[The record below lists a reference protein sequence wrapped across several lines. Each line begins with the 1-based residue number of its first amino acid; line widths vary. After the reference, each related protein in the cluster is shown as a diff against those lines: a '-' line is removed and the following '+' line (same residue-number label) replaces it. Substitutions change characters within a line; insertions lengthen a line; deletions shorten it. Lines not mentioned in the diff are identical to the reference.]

1 MLKNKKNKELVKYIF
16 VGLSTVLIDFLIYKF
31 LVKFIVIYLA
41 KTISFLSGTFFSYQ
55 LNRTWTFKSG
65 KTKLSQFI
73 KYLIIHITS
82 LVLNVFINSLL
93 LNTFS
98 KNYFLSYEVSFLIA
112 TLTSAT
118 YNFLFI
124 KICLLYTSPSPR
136 DCQ

>member
-1 MLKNKKNKELVKYIF
+1 MKNKKKELIKYIF

-31 LVKFIVIYLA
+31 LIKFIVIYLA

-65 KTKLSQFI
+65 GEKLSQFI

-98 KNYFLSYEVSFLIA
+98 KNYFLSYEVSFLVA
-112 TLTSAT
+112 TLTSAI
-118 YNFLFI
+118 YNFSFI
-124 KICLLYTSPSPR
+124 KIFIFNNTKV
-136 DCQ
+136 

>member
-1 MLKNKKNKELVKYIF
+1 MQKNKKKELLKYIF
-16 VGLSTVLIDFLIYKF
+16 VGLSTVLIDFLVYKF
-31 LVKFIVIYLA
+31 LITFIVIYLA

-65 KTKLSQFI
+65 KTKLLQFI

-93 LNTFS
+93 LDTFS

-124 KICLLYTSPSPR
+124 KIFIFNNTRS
-136 DCQ
+136 

>member
-1 MLKNKKNKELVKYIF
+1 MKNKKKELLKYIF

-31 LVKFIVIYLA
+31 LIKFIVIYLS

-82 LVLNVFINSLL
+82 LIINVFLNSLI

-98 KNYFLSYEVSFLIA
+98 KNYFLSYEISFLIA
-112 TLTSAT
+112 TLTSAI

-124 KICLLYTSPSPR
+124 KKFIFNNPR
-136 DCQ
+136 S

>member
-1 MLKNKKNKELVKYIF
+1 MLKNKKNKELLKYIF
-16 VGLSTVLIDFLIYKF
+16 VGISTVLIDFLIYKF
-31 LVKFIVIYLA
+31 LIKFTVIYLA

-65 KTKLSQFI
+65 TKTLSQFI

-124 KICLLYTSPSPR
+124 KIFIFNNTRS
-136 DCQ
+136 

>member
-1 MLKNKKNKELVKYIF
+1 MLKNKKNKELLKYIF

-31 LVKFIVIYLA
+31 LIKFIVIYLA

-65 KTKLSQFI
+65 KKTLSQFI

-112 TLTSAT
+112 TLTSAI

-124 KICLLYTSPSPR
+124 KIFIFNNPR
-136 DCQ
+136 S

>member
-1 MLKNKKNKELVKYIF
+1 MLKNKELLKYIF
-16 VGLSTVLIDFLIYKF
+16 VGLSTVLIDFLIYRFLIKF
-31 LVKFIVIYLA
+31 FVIYLA

-55 LNRTWTFKSG
+55 LNRTWTFKSRK
-65 KTKLSQFI
+65 KTLSQFI

-124 KICLLYTSPSPR
+124 KIFIFNNTRS
-136 DCQ
+136 

>member
-1 MLKNKKNKELVKYIF
+1 MLKNKKNKELLKYIF

-31 LVKFIVIYLA
+31 LIKFIVIYLA

-65 KTKLSQFI
+65 KKTLSQFI

-98 KNYFLSYEVSFLIA
+98 KNYFLSYEVSFIIA

-124 KICLLYTSPSPR
+124 KIFIFNNTRS
-136 DCQ
+136 

>member
-1 MLKNKKNKELVKYIF
+1 MLKNKKNKELLKYIF
-16 VGLSTVLIDFLIYKF
+16 VGLSTVLIDFLIYRF
-31 LVKFIVIYLA
+31 LIKFIVIYLA

-65 KTKLSQFI
+65 KKTLSQFI

-124 KICLLYTSPSPR
+124 KIFIFNDTRSKY
-136 DCQ
+136 

>member
-1 MLKNKKNKELVKYIF
+1 MKNKKKELIKYIF
-16 VGLSTVLIDFLIYKF
+16 VGLLTVLIDFLIYKF
-31 LVKFIVIYLA
+31 LIKFIVVYLA
-41 KTISFLSGTFFSYQ
+41 KAISFLSGTFFSYQ

-82 LVLNVFINSLL
+82 LIINVVLNSLL

-112 TLTSAT
+112 TLASAI

-124 KICLLYTSPSPR
+124 KKFIFSNTRS
-136 DCQ
+136 

>member
-1 MLKNKKNKELVKYIF
+1 MLKNKKNKELLKYIF

-31 LVKFIVIYLA
+31 LIKFIVIYLS

-82 LVLNVFINSLL
+82 LIINVVLNSLL

-112 TLTSAT
+112 TLTSAI

-124 KICLLYTSPSPR
+124 KNFIFNNTR
-136 DCQ
+136 N

>member
-1 MLKNKKNKELVKYIF
+1 MLKNKKNKELLKYIF

-31 LVKFIVIYLA
+31 LIKFIVIYLA
-41 KTISFLSGTFFSYQ
+41 KTISFLSGTLFSYQ

-65 KTKLSQFI
+65 RKTLSQFI

-98 KNYFLSYEVSFLIA
+98 ENYFFSYEVSFLIA

-124 KICLLYTSPSPR
+124 KIFIFNNTRS
-136 DCQ
+136 

>member
-1 MLKNKKNKELVKYIF
+1 MLKNKKNKELLKYIF

-31 LVKFIVIYLA
+31 LIKFIVIYLA

-65 KTKLSQFI
+65 KKTLSQFI

-118 YNFLFI
+118 YNFMFI
-124 KICLLYTSPSPR
+124 KIFIFNNTRS
-136 DCQ
+136 

>member
-1 MLKNKKNKELVKYIF
+1 MLKNKKNKELLKYIF

-31 LVKFIVIYLA
+31 LIKFIVIYLA

-65 KTKLSQFI
+65 KKTLSQFI

-82 LVLNVFINSLL
+82 LILNVFINSLL

-98 KNYFLSYEVSFLIA
+98 KNYFWSYEVCFLIA

-124 KICLLYTSPSPR
+124 KILYLIIPEVNINL
-136 DCQ
+136 

>member
-1 MLKNKKNKELVKYIF
+1 MLKNKKNKELLKYIF

-31 LVKFIVIYLA
+31 LIKFIVIYLA

-65 KTKLSQFI
+65 KKTLSQFI

-82 LVLNVFINSLL
+82 LMLNVFLNSLL

-112 TLTSAT
+112 TLTSAI

-124 KICLLYTSPSPR
+124 KMFIFNNTKK
-136 DCQ
+136 

>member
-1 MLKNKKNKELVKYIF
+1 MLKNKKNKELLKYIF
-16 VGLSTVLIDFLIYKF
+16 VGLSTVLIDFIIYKF
-31 LVKFIVIYLA
+31 LIKFIIVYLS

-98 KNYFLSYEVSFLIA
+98 NNYFLSYEVSFLIA

-124 KICLLYTSPSPR
+124 KIFIFNNTR
-136 DCQ
+136 R

>member
-1 MLKNKKNKELVKYIF
+1 MLKNKKNKELLKYIF

-31 LVKFIVIYLA
+31 LIKFIVIYLA

-65 KTKLSQFI
+65 KKTLSQFI

-98 KNYFLSYEVSFLIA
+98 KNYFLSYEVSFFIA
-112 TLTSAT
+112 ILTSAI

-124 KICLLYTSPSPR
+124 KMFIFNNTKS
-136 DCQ
+136 

>member
-1 MLKNKKNKELVKYIF
+1 MLKNKKNKELLKYIF

-31 LVKFIVIYLA
+31 LIKFIVIYLA

-124 KICLLYTSPSPR
+124 KIFIFNNTRS
-136 DCQ
+136 

>member
-1 MLKNKKNKELVKYIF
+1 MLKNKELLKYIF

-31 LVKFIVIYLA
+31 LIKFIVIYLA
-41 KTISFLSGTFFSYQ
+41 KTISFLSGTLFSYQ
-55 LNRTWTFKSG
+55 LNRTWTFKARG
-65 KTKLSQFI
+65 KTLSQFL
-73 KYLIIHITS
+73 KYLIVHITS

-124 KICLLYTSPSPR
+124 KIFIFNNTRS
-136 DCQ
+136 

>member
-1 MLKNKKNKELVKYIF
+1 MLKNKKNKELLKYIF

-31 LVKFIVIYLA
+31 LIKFIITYLA

-65 KTKLSQFI
+65 KKTLSQFI

-124 KICLLYTSPSPR
+124 KIFIFNNTRS
-136 DCQ
+136 

>member
-1 MLKNKKNKELVKYIF
+1 MLKNKKNKELLKYIF

-31 LVKFIVIYLA
+31 LIKFIVIYLA

-55 LNRTWTFKSG
+55 LNRSWTFKSG

-112 TLTSAT
+112 TLTSAI

-124 KICLLYTSPSPR
+124 KKFIFNNTRS
-136 DCQ
+136 

>member
-1 MLKNKKNKELVKYIF
+1 MKNKKKELIKYIF

-31 LVKFIVIYLA
+31 LIKFIVIYLS

-82 LVLNVFINSLL
+82 LIINVFLNSLL

-124 KICLLYTSPSPR
+124 KKFIFNNTRSEY
-136 DCQ
+136 

>member
-1 MLKNKKNKELVKYIF
+1 MLKNKKNKELLKYIF
-16 VGLSTVLIDFLIYKF
+16 VGISTVLIDFLIYKF
-31 LVKFIVIYLA
+31 LIKFTVIYLA

-65 KTKLSQFI
+65 TKTLSQFI

-98 KNYFLSYEVSFLIA
+98 KNYFLIYEVSFLIA

-124 KICLLYTSPSPR
+124 KIFIFNNTRS
-136 DCQ
+136 

>member
-1 MLKNKKNKELVKYIF
+1 MLKNKKNKELLKYIF

-31 LVKFIVIYLA
+31 LIKFIVIYLA

-65 KTKLSQFI
+65 KKTLSQFI

-112 TLTSAT
+112 TLTSAF

-124 KICLLYTSPSPR
+124 KIFIFNNTKS
-136 DCQ
+136 

>member
-1 MLKNKKNKELVKYIF
+1 MLKNKKNKELLKYIF
-16 VGLSTVLIDFLIYKF
+16 VGLSTVLIDFPIYKF
-31 LVKFIVIYLA
+31 LIKFIVIYLA
-41 KTISFLSGTFFSYQ
+41 KAISFLSGTFFSYQ

-65 KTKLSQFI
+65 KKTLSQFL

-124 KICLLYTSPSPR
+124 KIFIFNNTR
-136 DCQ
+136 N

>member
-1 MLKNKKNKELVKYIF
+1 MLKNKKNKELLKYIF

-31 LVKFIVIYLA
+31 LIKFIVIYLA

-55 LNRTWTFKSG
+55 LNRTWTFRSG
-65 KTKLSQFI
+65 KKTLSQFI

-98 KNYFLSYEVSFLIA
+98 KNYFLSYEFSFLIA

-124 KICLLYTSPSPR
+124 KIFIFNNTRS
-136 DCQ
+136 

>member
-1 MLKNKKNKELVKYIF
+1 MLKNKKNKELLKYIF

-31 LVKFIVIYLA
+31 LIKFIVIYLA

-65 KTKLSQFI
+65 KIKLSQFI

-82 LVLNVFINSLL
+82 LVLNVFINSIL

-124 KICLLYTSPSPR
+124 KKFIFNNTRS
-136 DCQ
+136 

>member
-1 MLKNKKNKELVKYIF
+1 MLKNKKNKELLKYIF

-31 LVKFIVIYLA
+31 LIKFIFIYLA

-65 KTKLSQFI
+65 EKTLSQFI

-124 KICLLYTSPSPR
+124 KIFIFNNTRS
-136 DCQ
+136 

>member
-1 MLKNKKNKELVKYIF
+1 MLKNKKNKELLKYIF
-16 VGLSTVLIDFLIYKF
+16 VGLSTVLIDFLIYK
-31 LVKFIVIYLA
+31 LLIKFIVIYLA

-55 LNRTWTFKSG
+55 LNRTWTFKSRK
-65 KTKLSQFI
+65 KTLSQFI

-124 KICLLYTSPSPR
+124 KKFIFNNTRS
-136 DCQ
+136 

>member
-1 MLKNKKNKELVKYIF
+1 MLKNKKNKELLKYIF

-31 LVKFIVIYLA
+31 LIKFIVIYLA

-124 KICLLYTSPSPR
+124 KIFIFNNTRS
-136 DCQ
+136 QN

>member
-1 MLKNKKNKELVKYIF
+1 MLKNKELLKYIF

-31 LVKFIVIYLA
+31 LIKFIVIYLA

-65 KTKLSQFI
+65 KKTLSQFI

-82 LVLNVFINSLL
+82 LIINVFLNSLL

-112 TLTSAT
+112 TLSSAI

-124 KICLLYTSPSPR
+124 KMFIFNNTKS
-136 DCQ
+136 

>member
-1 MLKNKKNKELVKYIF
+1 MLKNKELLKYIF

-31 LVKFIVIYLA
+31 LIKFIVIYLA

-65 KTKLSQFI
+65 EKTLSQFI

-124 KICLLYTSPSPR
+124 KIFIFNNTRS
-136 DCQ
+136 

>member
-1 MLKNKKNKELVKYIF
+1 MLKNKKNKELLKYIF

-31 LVKFIVIYLA
+31 LIKFIVIYLA

-65 KTKLSQFI
+65 KKTLSQFI

-124 KICLLYTSPSPR
+124 KIFIFKNTR
-136 DCQ
+136 N

>member
-1 MLKNKKNKELVKYIF
+1 MLKNKKNKELLKYIF

-31 LVKFIVIYLA
+31 LIKFIVIYLA

-65 KTKLSQFI
+65 EKTLSQFI

-112 TLTSAT
+112 TLISAT

-124 KICLLYTSPSPR
+124 KFFIFNNTR
-136 DCQ
+136 I

>member
-1 MLKNKKNKELVKYIF
+1 MLKNKKNKELLKYIF
-16 VGLSTVLIDFLIYKF
+16 VGISTVLIDFLIYKF
-31 LVKFIVIYLA
+31 LIKFTVIYLA

-65 KTKLSQFI
+65 TKTLSQFI

-112 TLTSAT
+112 TLTSAI

-124 KICLLYTSPSPR
+124 KIFIFNNTRS
-136 DCQ
+136 

>member
-1 MLKNKKNKELVKYIF
+1 MLKYKKYKELLKYIF

-31 LVKFIVIYLA
+31 LIKFIVIYLA

-65 KTKLSQFI
+65 RKTLSQFI

-124 KICLLYTSPSPR
+124 KIFIFNNTRS
-136 DCQ
+136 

>member
-1 MLKNKKNKELVKYIF
+1 MLKNKKNKELLKYIF

-31 LVKFIVIYLA
+31 LIKFIVIYLA

-65 KTKLSQFI
+65 KKTLSQFI

-82 LVLNVFINSLL
+82 LVINVFINSLL

-112 TLTSAT
+112 TLASAI

-124 KICLLYTSPSPR
+124 KKFIFNNRSQY
-136 DCQ
+136 